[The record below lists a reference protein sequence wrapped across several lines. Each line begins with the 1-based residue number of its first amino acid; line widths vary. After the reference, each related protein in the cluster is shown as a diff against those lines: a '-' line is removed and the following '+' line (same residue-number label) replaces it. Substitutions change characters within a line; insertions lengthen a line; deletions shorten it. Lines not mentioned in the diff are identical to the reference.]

1 MFNLKKNNTN
11 IKTEILAGITT
22 FLTMAYVLFVHP
34 NMLSNTGMDKGALI
48 TVTAL
53 VSSISCFAVAFFAN
67 SPIAMAPGMG
77 LNAFFTFSLCL
88 SENIPWQTSL
98 GIVFLSGLVFLL
110 LTVFGTR
117 EKIMNAIPEPIK
129 SSISIGIGLFIAFI
143 GFQGMGLI
151 VHNDATLISL
161 GKWNI
166 QNIIGIFGLFI
177 TIFLLLIKVRGAILI
192 GIVVSTIVAIILKQT
207 QIPSYFVS
215 YPPSIMPIAFKLDI
229 LGALKISFIVPI
241 LTFMYMDLFDSI
253 GTILAVSDEGK
264 LIDRDKN
271 PKNIKKILM
280 VDASATMF
288 GAIFGTSTTTSYME
302 SAAGI
307 AEGGKTGLTAFVIGI
322 FFLLSMFFSPLISIV
337 PYFAVAPALVIVG
350 IFMMKSINKIDFQ
363 NLEYAIPAFFT
374 ILMMPL
380 SYSISTGISFG
391 FISYVLIKI
400 FKLQFKD
407 LNFLIILIFILSIFN
422 LVF

>member
-322 FFLLSMFFSPLISIV
+322 LFFLSMFFSPLISIV

>member
-166 QNIIGIFGLFI
+166 QSIIGIFGLFI

-307 AEGGKTGLTAFVIGI
+307 AEGG
-322 FFLLSMFFSPLISIV
+322 
-337 PYFAVAPALVIVG
+337 
-350 IFMMKSINKIDFQ
+350 
-363 NLEYAIPAFFT
+363 
-374 ILMMPL
+374 
-380 SYSISTGISFG
+380 
-391 FISYVLIKI
+391 
-400 FKLQFKD
+400 
-407 LNFLIILIFILSIFN
+407 
-422 LVF
+422 